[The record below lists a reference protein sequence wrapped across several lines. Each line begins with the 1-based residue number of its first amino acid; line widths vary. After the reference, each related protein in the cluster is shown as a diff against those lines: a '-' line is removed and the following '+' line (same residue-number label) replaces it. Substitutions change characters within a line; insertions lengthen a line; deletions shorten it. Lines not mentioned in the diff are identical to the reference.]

1 MIILFCLFSCSH
13 LFFFL
18 FLRNGNCLTVKKNDN
33 NCINKGHWLPGITI
47 RAKYQGARWQ
57 VNFFFWDFN
66 FFLWKCVS
74 VLWYLP
80 KDQFL
85 FIYQRLDLKTSPLLL
100 TLSWCHNTFWKERE
114 LKANTVILILSHMQG
129 RYSESYTW
137 CNPLFWPA
145 TKPHFNISYCT
156 CHFWIG

>member
-1 MIILFCLFSCSH
+1 MTLI
-13 LFFFL
+13 
-18 FLRNGNCLTVKKNDN
+18 
-33 NCINKGHWLPGITI
+33 
-47 RAKYQGARWQ
+47 
-57 VNFFFWDFN
+57 
-66 FFLWKCVS
+66 FFLWKCTVS
-74 VLWYLP
+74 VLLYLP

-85 FIYQRLDLKTSPLLL
+85 FINQRLDLKTSPLLL

-145 TKPHFNISYCT
+145 TKPHFNMSYCT
-156 CHFWIG
+156 CHFWIGYTNSYSGFWSCSSSNNLRIGDGFQFINLL